1 MNIFKKIIDKII
13 SFIYPQ
19 KCLICCEI
27 ISGKADICD
36 KCLNSIKLNLKV
48 SKLEYDTN
56 KFVSCISLFKYVG
69 KVRNFIHHFKFR
81 GRKDISNYLVY
92 KISEENIKSIT
103 KYDFDYITCVPL
115 SKQRKRMRG
124 YNQSE
129 CFARDLG
136 KKIEIPYKD
145 FLIKIL
151 DNPPQH
157 ELPAVKRIANVKGVY
172 SVLKTSELK
181 DKNILLCDDIVT
193 TGNTLKEC
201 VRVLKKYGA
210 KSVVCCTIAYV

>member
-1 MNIFKKIIDKII
+1 MNIFKKIINTII

-19 KCLICCEI
+19 KCLICSKIITVKTHICE
-27 ISGKADICD
+27 

-48 SKLEYDTN
+48 NKLEYDTN
-56 KFVSCISLFKYVG
+56 KFVPCISMFKYAG
-69 KVRNFIHHFKFR
+69 KVREFIHHFKFR
-81 GRKDISNYLVY
+81 GNKEISNYLVY
-92 KISEENIKSIT
+92 KISDENIKNIT

-115 SKQRKRMRG
+115 SKQRNRLRG

-136 KKIEIPYKD
+136 KKIKIPYKD
-145 FLIKIL
+145 FLIKVL

-157 ELPAVKRIANVKGVY
+157 ELPAAERIMNVQGVY
-172 SVLKTSELK
+172 SVLKISELK
-181 DKNILLCDDIVT
+181 DKNILLCDDIMT

-210 KSVVCCTIAYV
+210 KNVVCCTIAYV

>member
-103 KYDFDYITCVPL
+103 KYD
-115 SKQRKRMRG
+115 
-124 YNQSE
+124 SE